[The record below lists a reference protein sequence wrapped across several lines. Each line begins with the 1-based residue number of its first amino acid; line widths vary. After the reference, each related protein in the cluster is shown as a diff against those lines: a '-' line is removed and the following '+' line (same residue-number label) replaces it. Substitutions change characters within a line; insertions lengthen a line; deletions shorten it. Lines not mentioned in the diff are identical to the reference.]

1 MIFILLFL
9 GMAFYNA
16 YIFLALA
23 PRLDS
28 FLSSREMSEEIS
40 AYIQDGYT
48 VGIHGGRRGLFSFY
62 ANAKITEIS
71 VDNLQEFLEKSPQ
84 HLLVLKAE
92 DIQRFQKNN
101 ELSMNLNTVYSRNV
115 ANITY
120 NMVRLNE

>member
-23 PRLDS
+23 PRLDQ
-28 FLSSREMSEEIS
+28 FLSSRVMSEEIS
-40 AYIQDGYT
+40 SYMEQGYT

-62 ANAKITEIS
+62 ANAKIPEIS
-71 VDNLQEFLEKSPQ
+71 VDNLQQFLEQSSQ
-84 HLLVLKAE
+84 HILVLKAE

-101 ELSMNLNTVYSRNV
+101 ELSTRLNTVYSRNV

-120 NMVRLNE
+120 NMVKLNE